1 MQTDSGKEEGVRGI
15 IDLDNLLE
23 LLGNPTRRIILSKIA
38 KVPHSTSEL
47 AHELDI
53 SRQAVHSQLEI
64 LKESDLIEKVK
75 PKKKRGGRY
84 KIKSNISVTID
95 ITPDYFSIDYK
106 AAGEEDIEKFTKLKD
121 ITCKEEYE
129 KSKTPN
135 QKMKFLGEQIKKIED
150 TVQNLEKKR
159 KELLLQKECFIKELK
174 TLLNERYKQQLM
186 KNIEQRQSK
195 KKFITESLNLGQEIF
210 ISIFSNTERYH
221 RFKIDH
227 LLDELFNNMDIVKRE
242 QKRVSTEILLSDL
255 SGILD
260 ILREDEDFWF
270 IDL

>member
-1 MQTDSGKEEGVRGI
+1 MQTGTEKEELREI

-23 LLGNPTRRIILSKIA
+23 LLGNSTRRIILSKIA

-53 SRQAVHSQLEI
+53 SRQAVHSQLDI
-64 LKESDLIEKVK
+64 LKNNNLIEKVK
-75 PKKKRGGRY
+75 PKKKRGGKY
-84 KIKSNISVTID
+84 KIKNNISVTID
-95 ITPDYFSIDYK
+95 ITPDYFNIDYK
-106 AAGEEDIEKFTKLKD
+106 IAGQEDIEKFTRLKD

-129 KSKTPN
+129 KSITPN

-150 TVQNLEKKR
+150 RVQKLERERKK
-159 KELLLQKECFIKELK
+159 LLLQKECFIKELK
-174 TLLNERYKQQLM
+174 TILDERYKEQLM

-195 KKFITESLNLGQEIF
+195 KKFITESLNLGREIF
-210 ISIFSNTERYH
+210 ISIFSNAERYH
-221 RFKIDH
+221 RFKVDH
-227 LLDELFNNMDIVKRE
+227 LLDELFFNNMDSVKRQQNKISIE
-242 QKRVSTEILLSDL
+242 PLLKDL